1 MIFCDDIFVVQYS
14 AILSTGNLVELS
26 STKGR
31 KQLISCQRPL
41 STKDQQIWNS
51 TRSKVSSFAM
61 WCCRWVYDFVLRLNF
76 SGRSLWPRG
85 DVPPVSTFDQQL
97 ADHLLADHH
106 LGVDHPP
113 GQRLLQ
119 ELLGRRHPSQPYRPP
134 RSGNLVSC
142 PEFFWSITSLTV
154 LSVSP
159 VHFQQLRMPRWSI
172 SGWSFVCSTHS
183 SRYARIFKKCL
194 IY

>member
-1 MIFCDDIFVVQYS
+1 MIFCDVIFVVQYS

-31 KQLISCQRPL
+31 KQLFSCQSAL
-41 STKDQQIWNS
+41 STKDRQIWNS
-51 TRSKVSSFAM
+51 TRSKVSSSAM
-61 WCCRWVYDFVLRLNF
+61 WCCRLVCDFVLQLKF

-106 LGVDHPP
+106 LGDHHPP

-119 ELLGRRHPSQPYRPP
+119 ELLGRRHPSQPHCSP

-142 PEFFWSITSLTV
+142 RIIFSSNDFFLAV

-159 VHFQQLRMPRWSI
+159 VHFQRLRMPR
-172 SGWSFVCSTHS
+172 
-183 SRYARIFKKCL
+183 
-194 IY
+194 

>member
-1 MIFCDDIFVVQYS
+1 MIFCDVIFVVQYS

-31 KQLISCQRPL
+31 KQLFSCQSPL
-41 STKDQQIWNS
+41 STKGQQIWNS

-61 WCCRWVYDFVLRLNF
+61 WCCRWVYDFVLQLNF
-76 SGRSLWPRG
+76 SGRPLWPRG

-106 LGVDHPP
+106 LGDHHPP
-113 GQRLLQ
+113 GQCLLK
-119 ELLGRRHPSQPYRPP
+119 ELPGRRHPSQPHCSP

-142 PEFFWSITSLTV
+142 RIIFSSNDFFLAV

-159 VHFQQLRMPRWSI
+159 VHFQRLRMPR
-172 SGWSFVCSTHS
+172 
-183 SRYARIFKKCL
+183 
-194 IY
+194 